1 MVGNLETFGFAAL
14 AGGGGGALIPAN
26 GFGAAPGGTYGEIRP
41 TVEQIPEL
49 ARVLMASHDP
59 SQLLDVTSQFRKLLS
74 IGALRA
80 RARLKRFSLNTNRST
95 PASPLPHTP
104 TPRPRRAGPAD

>member
-1 MVGNLETFGFAAL
+1 MRAQSLASLPAMVQGVWTEDPLLQLESTK
-14 AGGGGGALIPAN
+14 
-26 GFGAAPGGTYGEIRP
+26 
-41 TVEQIPEL
+41 
-49 ARVLMASHDP
+49 
-59 SQLLDVTSQFRKLLS
+59 QFRKLLS

-95 PASPLPHTP
+95 PASPRPHTP